1 MFGYVQPAKGQLRVC
16 EYELYKAVYCG
27 LCKQL
32 GRRYGPFSRLSLSYD
47 FTFLALLQMGL
58 DQQDPQFQPGRCLL
72 NPLKRVPICREQEAL
87 DFSCGTAMIMLYFKA
102 LDNYRDGRLP
112 QKLLALLCKPFCY
125 SAYRKA
131 AGQYPQVAAVLY
143 EMVSGQ
149 AQLEADRCSSVDRAC
164 EPTALAMAQICRM
177 LSPQPGQQ
185 RVLERMGY
193 LLGRYIYLSDALDD
207 LEEDLQNGSYN
218 PFLLREA
225 VQAPSPTQLQ
235 GIREDAKGSLFLT
248 IGELIKTYELLGLV
262 RFKPILDNIVHL
274 GLRDTVERIMLPK
287 ENEHR

>member
-72 NPLKRVPICREQEAL
+72 NPLKRVPICREQAAL

-193 LLGRYIYLSDALDD
+193 LLGRYIYPVRRA
-207 LEEDLQNGSYN
+207 GR
-218 PFLLREA
+218 PGGGPAKR
-225 VQAPSPTQLQ
+225 QLQ
-235 GIREDAKGSLFLT
+235 PLPAAGGCPGTLPRPAPGHPGGRQGVPLPDHWRVDQNLRA
-248 IGELIKTYELLGLV
+248 V
-262 RFKPILDNIVHL
+262 RARPF
-274 GLRDTVERIMLPK
+274 
-287 ENEHR
+287 